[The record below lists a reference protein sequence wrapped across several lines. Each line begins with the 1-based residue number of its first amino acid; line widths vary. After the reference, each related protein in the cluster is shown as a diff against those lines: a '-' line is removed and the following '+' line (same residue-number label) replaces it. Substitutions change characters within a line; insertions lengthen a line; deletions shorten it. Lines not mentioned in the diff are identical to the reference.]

1 MKNIVKKNLLLILT
15 TVSVAVF
22 AQTTVTWNP
31 TSADVTALTNTSVH
45 VVNVGSG
52 TQSFQIYSTRPFF
65 NNNAVKL
72 EWDATANA
80 VKMTDNG
87 MDKAGIAIYVPSTS
101 DNISNIVV
109 YMHTT
114 NTRKTLYASGNPCP
128 QTGTVTSEALAKTST
143 GYTFWSGAFSKD
155 VYYVCGGRSG
165 GSGDSYF
172 DKVEVTFASGETP
185 PATIDV
191 TGVTLDKTSTSIE
204 QGNTEQLTATVAPN
218 DATDPSVT
226 WSSDDTN
233 VATVDE
239 NGLVSAVGAGTA
251 NITVTTTDGGK
262 TATCAVT
269 VTAPAAPILVT
280 GISIPASAILA
291 IGESQSLTI
300 TYTPS
305 DANTGKAITSWVSSD
320 EAVATVNNGTI
331 TGVAAGTATITA
343 TSQGGFTASCTVTVQ
358 AVAVTGVTL
367 NKTTLTLKEEGFET
381 LTPTIAP
388 SNATNKA
395 VTWTSSNEAV
405 ATVDA
410 NGKVTGVAEGQ
421 ATITVTTVDGNKTH
435 TCTVTVE
442 PKSATPETNLTLH
455 YPEIYEDPAGY
466 NTPLVKY
473 QGREYEVFY
482 TAKGKI
488 GGQGSGVPLVYV
500 DATGSEISNATRA
513 KDGWFEYAINSGDGS
528 SSETSQ
534 EFTVARGTWKTTTD
548 NYLMMRVKGYDMF
561 RFYAK
566 EKKDSDPNQQL
577 HVFIDDMESEL
588 PMTHSTSATIREF
601 AMTTGE
607 HVIKVTATGSSNQY
621 IYGWSLRVS
630 NDPIVR
636 HLKGPKE
643 QTVYQT
649 KAIERVSFRVRRA
662 ASHRLTWLN
671 NNAISGVN
679 MVNGTNDSV
688 FVEGIAD
695 AAPGVYTYKIE
706 ALDAQGAVA
715 SSETG
720 KITIQT
726 HVFDCRLGNDF
737 TTNIGEAIKPLNF
750 IYYASSSDAI
760 SLQWAGE
767 AVSGLALTFSQ
778 DSIATLSGTP
788 ADNTP
793 GGTYSYSIVAAGGN
807 TVSGTITLVVPDPY
821 FGEFEEVKVKDNQ
834 LFSFAIQAMHV
845 NTIYTTGDPDWV
857 NGVFDEATGL
867 ITFSGTP
874 NVGGPYPKT
883 FTFTMTATPKYAG
896 KQAITKEVTIKVID
910 PNQRTLLLVCKNLSS
925 IDDDPIAKYLK
936 GSFDVTLRTQD
947 KIASAS
953 LSAFDLILISE
964 NVDADNAAV
973 LALVK
978 SAPKPVLNM
987 KAFTYVYMRDE
998 DTPNGWGEADNGSL
1012 SANGQSI
1019 TIRRPDHPI
1028 IQNLQMNLQYGQT
1041 LRILTSINKKGLMPI
1056 NIFMQGTYSIATA
1069 LTRSKTDY
1077 NGDGDPQTFL
1087 HEQPASL
1094 RGGQKYICM
1103 PIALSSSTNLT
1114 LDGMKLVDA
1123 VVSYLLSSDQA
1134 ELDDIPLQITSFSI
1148 DGVEGTIE
1156 EDYWEG
1162 TITLDIDTVAH
1173 PGINLRKVAPVITV
1187 ASDMSHV
1194 VPLSGDT
1201 VDLSWSGFMPVAYVV
1216 TDYINRFVYHVSV
1229 NLYAPQGLEDVT
1241 YEPGMWVNIFDIYGR
1256 KITLTNQDIHTIDLP
1271 HGIYIVLT
1279 ENGHSLKIMR

>member
-1 MKNIVKKNLLLILT
+1 MKNARLFLMVWILSFGMFAKAAPIAT
-15 TVSVAVF
+15 LNFNQPATLPTGYVYSTSGAPSIATVDNKSCVY
-22 AQTTVTWNP
+22 VTN
-31 TSADVTALTNTSVH
+31 
-45 VVNVGSG
+45 GGG
-52 TQSFQIYSTRPFF
+52 TQAPSFETDGSVLASKGKRWMAFSPDVDCDVVINVYSSKKTWTLYDK
-65 NNNAVKL
+65 NGAKATL
-72 EWDATANA
+72 TQAAKQWDDWSIT
-80 VKMTDNG
+80 G
-87 MDKAGIAIYVPSTS
+87 LKAGEWYVIGAGNSQCYVSAMTFTS
-101 DNISNIVV
+101 S
-109 YMHTT
+109 
-114 NTRKTLYASGNPCP
+114 
-128 QTGTVTSEALAKTST
+128 
-143 GYTFWSGAFSKD
+143 
-155 VYYVCGGRSG
+155 
-165 GSGDSYF
+165 
-172 DKVEVTFASGETP
+172 TP
-185 PATIDV
+185 PATPTVSSV
-191 TGVTLDKTSTSIE
+191 TVTPASATLDINAT
-204 QGNTEQLTATVAPN
+204 QQLTATV
-218 DATDPSVT
+218 DASPATADKTVT
-226 WSSDDTN
+226 WSTSDAN
-233 VATVDE
+233 VATVSTT
-239 NGLVSAVGAGTA
+239 GLVTAVAQGTA
-251 NITVTTTDGGK
+251 TITATSNLDNTKSGTATITVNPPAQTID
-262 TATCAVT
+262 
-269 VTAPAAPILVT
+269 VTAIDFNKT
-280 GISIPASAILA
+280 STTIA
-291 IGESQSLTI
+291 IGESQSLTV

-395 VTWTSSNEAV
+395 VTWTSSAPTI

-421 ATITVTTVDGNKTH
+421 ATITVTTQDGNYTVS
-435 TCTVTVE
+435 CTVTVE

-513 KDGWFEYAINSGDGS
+513 KDGWFEYVINSGDGS

-671 NNAISGVN
+671 NNAIPGVN

-695 AAPGVYTYKIE
+695 AAPGVYTYKLE

-874 NVGGPYPKT
+874 SVGGPYPKT

-896 KQAITKEVTIKVID
+896 KQAITKEVKIIVID

-947 KIASAS
+947 KIASTS

>member
-1 MKNIVKKNLLLILT
+1 MKNARLFLMVWILSFGMFAKAT
-15 TVSVAVF
+15 PIATLNFNQPATLPTGYVYSTSGAPSIATVDNKSCVY
-22 AQTTVTWNP
+22 VTN
-31 TSADVTALTNTSVH
+31 
-45 VVNVGSG
+45 GGG
-52 TQSFQIYSTRPFF
+52 TQAPSFESDGSVLASKGKRWMAFSPDVDCDVVINVYSSKKTWTLYDK
-65 NNNAVKL
+65 NGAKATL
-72 EWDATANA
+72 TQAAKQWDDWSIT
-80 VKMTDNG
+80 G
-87 MDKAGIAIYVPSTS
+87 LKAGEWYVIGAGNSQCYVSAMTFTS
-101 DNISNIVV
+101 S
-109 YMHTT
+109 
-114 NTRKTLYASGNPCP
+114 
-128 QTGTVTSEALAKTST
+128 
-143 GYTFWSGAFSKD
+143 
-155 VYYVCGGRSG
+155 
-165 GSGDSYF
+165 
-172 DKVEVTFASGETP
+172 TP
-185 PATIDV
+185 PATPTVSSV
-191 TGVTLDKTSTSIE
+191 TVTPASATLDINAT
-204 QGNTEQLTATVAPN
+204 QQLTATV
-218 DATDPSVT
+218 DASPVTADKTVT
-226 WSSDDTN
+226 WSTSDAN
-233 VATVDE
+233 VATVSTT
-239 NGLVSAVGAGTA
+239 GLVTAVAQGTA
-251 NITVTTTDGGK
+251 TITATSNLDNTKSGTATITVNPPAQTID
-262 TATCAVT
+262 
-269 VTAPAAPILVT
+269 VTAIDFNKT
-280 GISIPASAILA
+280 STTIA
-291 IGESQSLTI
+291 IGDSETLTV

-395 VTWTSSNEAV
+395 VTWTSSAPTI

-421 ATITVTTVDGNKTH
+421 ATITVTTQDGNYTAS
-435 TCTVTVE
+435 CTVTVE
-442 PKSATPETNLTLH
+442 AKSQSAYTAHT
-455 YPEIYEDPAGY
+455 PEIYEDPAGY
-466 NTPLVKY
+466 NTPLVVY
-473 QGREYEVFY
+473 NNRDYEVY
-482 TAKGKI
+482 YVTRDPS
-488 GGQGSGVPLVYV
+488 GSNICI
-500 DATGSEISNATRA
+500 A
-513 KDGWFEYAINSGDGS
+513 
-528 SSETSQ
+528 
-534 EFTVARGTWKTTTD
+534 TTTD
-548 NYLMMRVKGYDMF
+548 DKIPGISTGTATTVKARDNWFELLASNGKGGDSNAPAKDEFQKTSVQSFKMQAGHEMIFQVKGFDQFSFYGKDNNKDASKGRQFEVYIDGIKVSGAPVDGYAIHRYDM
-561 RFYAK
+561 
-566 EKKDSDPNQQL
+566 S
-577 HVFIDDMESEL
+577 
-588 PMTHSTSATIREF
+588 SAEHTIRLT
-601 AMTTGE
+601 AIGTSDNKMTGF
-607 HVIKVTATGSSNQY
+607 
-621 IYGWSLRVS
+621 SLRVS

-874 NVGGPYPKT
+874 SVGGPYPKT

-896 KQAITKEVTIKVID
+896 KQAITKEVKIIVID

-947 KIASAS
+947 KIASTS

-1229 NLYAPQGLEDVT
+1229 NLYAPQGLEDVV

-1256 KITLTNQDIHTIDLP
+1256 KITLTNQNIHTIDLP

>member
-1 MKNIVKKNLLLILT
+1 MVWILSFGMFAKAAPIAT
-15 TVSVAVF
+15 LNFNQPATLPTGYVYSTSGAPSIATVDNKSCVY
-22 AQTTVTWNP
+22 VTN
-31 TSADVTALTNTSVH
+31 
-45 VVNVGSG
+45 GGG
-52 TQSFQIYSTRPFF
+52 TQAPSFETDGSVLASKGKRWMAFSPDVDCDVVINVYSSKKTWTLYDK
-65 NNNAVKL
+65 NGAKATL
-72 EWDATANA
+72 TQAAKQWDDWSIT
-80 VKMTDNG
+80 G
-87 MDKAGIAIYVPSTS
+87 LKAGEWYVIGAGNSQCYVSAMTFTS
-101 DNISNIVV
+101 S
-109 YMHTT
+109 
-114 NTRKTLYASGNPCP
+114 
-128 QTGTVTSEALAKTST
+128 
-143 GYTFWSGAFSKD
+143 
-155 VYYVCGGRSG
+155 
-165 GSGDSYF
+165 
-172 DKVEVTFASGETP
+172 TP
-185 PATIDV
+185 PATPTVSSV
-191 TGVTLDKTSTSIE
+191 TVTPASATLDINAT
-204 QGNTEQLTATVAPN
+204 QQLTATV
-218 DATDPSVT
+218 DASPATADKTVT
-226 WSSDDTN
+226 WSTSDAN
-233 VATVDE
+233 VATVSTT
-239 NGLVSAVGAGTA
+239 GLVTAVAQGTA
-251 NITVTTTDGGK
+251 TITATSNLDNTKSGTATITVNPPAQTID
-262 TATCAVT
+262 
-269 VTAPAAPILVT
+269 VTAIDFNKT
-280 GISIPASAILA
+280 STTIA
-291 IGESQSLTI
+291 IGESQSLTV

-395 VTWTSSNEAV
+395 VTWTSSAPTI

-421 ATITVTTVDGNKTH
+421 ATITVTTQDGNYTVS
-435 TCTVTVE
+435 CTVTVE

-513 KDGWFEYAINSGDGS
+513 KDGWFEYVINSGDGS

-671 NNAISGVN
+671 NNAIPGVN

-695 AAPGVYTYKIE
+695 AAPGVYTYKLE

-874 NVGGPYPKT
+874 SVGGPYPKT

-896 KQAITKEVTIKVID
+896 KQAITKEVKIIVID

-947 KIASAS
+947 KIASTS